1 MQSAKT
7 EQKSKFVSVD
17 PGKCIGCGI
26 CYSVCPVNAKAM
38 KSDDFD
44 PDTAEL
50 AIRIING
57 VAILNDESCIR
68 CGACSRTC
76 PIESLKIVEL
86 ESATA

>member
-1 MQSAKT
+1 MTNTDKKNKKIVQSK
-7 EQKSKFVSVD
+7 
-17 PGKCIGCGI
+17 KCIGCGI

-44 PDTAEL
+44 PDRAEL

-68 CGACSRTC
+68 CGACSKTC
-76 PIESLKIVEL
+76 PIESLKIVEP
-86 ESATA
+86 EPATA